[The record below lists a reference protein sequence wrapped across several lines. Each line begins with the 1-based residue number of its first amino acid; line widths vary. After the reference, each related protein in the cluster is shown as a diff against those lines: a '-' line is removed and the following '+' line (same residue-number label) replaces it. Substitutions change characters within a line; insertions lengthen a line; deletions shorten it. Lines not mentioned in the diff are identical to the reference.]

1 MKLVN
6 GGVTI
11 EINPADAQRYL
22 RAGFTRATE
31 LPAERPATHQPEPEA
46 IIELKARRQAKKKG

>member
-22 RAGFTRATE
+22 RAGYVRAPE
-31 LPAERPATHQPEPEA
+31 KPVERPATLEPEPEV
-46 IIELKARRQAKKKG
+46 IEPKAHKQAKKKG

>member
-31 LPAERPATHQPEPEA
+31 LPAERPAKVEKDNKA
-46 IIELKARRQAKKKG
+46 KARKDKKDGID

>member
-22 RAGFTRATE
+22 RAGYVRATE
-31 LPAERPATHQPEPEA
+31 LPAERPAKVEKDK
-46 IIELKARRQAKKKG
+46 KAKAGKEKLNDGNT

>member
-31 LPAERPATHQPEPEA
+31 LPAERPAKVEKDK
-46 IIELKARRQAKKKG
+46 KAKAGKEKLNDGNT

>member
-1 MKLVN
+1 MKMVN

-22 RAGFTRATE
+22 NAGYKRATE
-31 LPAERPATHQPEPEA
+31 EPVERPAKVEA
-46 IIELKARRQAKKKG
+46 VTKRAKARKEIEDGNT